1 MRPLLVAVAAMA
13 LLATSAA
20 GRSTCPASLRP
31 ATTAMLFFG
40 AEARGGGE
48 ISDADWQTFLATEVT
63 PRFPEGLTTWD
74 SDGRWRAPSGV
85 QTHEKSRVLL
95 LVLSG
100 RHDERAKLDALIDAY
115 KTRYHQLSVGLV
127 EHADCARF

>member
-1 MRPLLVAVAAMA
+1 MLLASAALVA
-13 LLATSAA
+13 LLATGAQARAA
-20 GRSTCPASLRP
+20 CPDGLHP
-31 ATTAMLFFG
+31 VTTAELFFG
-40 AEARGGGE
+40 AQVRGGGE
-48 ISDADWQTFLATEVT
+48 ISDADWQAFLAAEVT

-74 SDGRWRAPSGV
+74 ADGRWRTPAGV

-100 RHDERAKLDALIDAY
+100 RQDERARLDALIDAY
-115 KTRYHQLSVGLV
+115 KIRYHQLSVGLV